1 MTVVDESVKIRKQD
15 KVVWMERGK
24 LQDASVRTAGASATA
39 TVQL

>member
-24 LQDASVRTAGASATA
+24 LQDASVRTAGVSATA